1 MTDWQKWIW
10 WNAIN
15 YQDAYPQINPY
26 WSLLAFC
33 HRLAWTNKG
42 LVLTLCISQPQLLIA
57 LNTHFA
63 TINQD
68 TLNIEAC
75 TSLSL
80 VTVPLYYKRRLLLR
94 VTAIGIDLFCRQ
106 CCCCCTVLCMSIQP
120 QQQQEIT
127 VTNGVAPHNLS
138 LFAQNVTNNSPNHF
152 LFQLII

>member
-1 MTDWQKWIW
+1 MPLITKTLIRWLIHIDHFWHSAIDWHGKIKGWSKL
-10 WNAIN
+10 
-15 YQDAYPQINPY
+15 YPFLNPKHSF
-26 WSLLAFC
+26 WLLLMHTF
-33 HRLAWTNKG
+33 
-42 LVLTLCISQPQLLIA
+42 V
-57 LNTHFA
+57 

-80 VTVPLYYKRRLLLR
+80 VTVPLYYKPRLLLR
-94 VTAIGIDLFCRQ
+94 ITAIGIDLFCRQ

-152 LFQLII
+152 LFQWII